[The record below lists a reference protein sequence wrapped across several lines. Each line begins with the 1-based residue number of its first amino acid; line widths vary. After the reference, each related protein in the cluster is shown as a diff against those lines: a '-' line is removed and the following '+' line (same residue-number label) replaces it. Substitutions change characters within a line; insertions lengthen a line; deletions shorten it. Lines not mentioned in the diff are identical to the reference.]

1 MKKAKDPETG
11 SNETHETG
19 PNRFNRILVA
29 VDGSENSIRAARA
42 AMTLCERLGA
52 DLSVIQAIPK
62 PETRGMSVRLGPLLK
77 DYYAASVREAE
88 KNIQRVVTSAQK
100 HGLKVTGKVLD
111 YPSTTVEAI
120 LDYAAGT
127 GVDLIVVGTRGLG
140 GFTKLIMG
148 SVSTA
153 IVNHASC
160 SVLVVR

>member
-1 MKKAKDPETG
+1 MKRVKDSQTG
-11 SNETHETG
+11 SNESA
-19 PNRFNRILVA
+19 NRFNRILVA

-52 DLSVIQAIPK
+52 ELSVVQAIPR
-62 PETRGMSVRLGPLLK
+62 PQSSRGMSVRLGPLLK

-88 KNIQRVVTSAQK
+88 KNIQKVVASAQK
-100 HGLKVTGKVLD
+100 HGLKVTGEMLD

-120 LDYAAGT
+120 LDYAAGA

-140 GFTKLIMG
+140 GFTKLVMG

>member
-1 MKKAKDPETG
+1 MKKVKDSETS

-19 PNRFNRILVA
+19 SNRFNRILVA
-29 VDGSENSIRAARA
+29 VDGSDNSIRAARA

-52 DLSVIQAIPK
+52 ELSVIQAIPK

-127 GVDLIVVGTRGLG
+127 GVNLIVVGTRGLG